1 VTRYYQLCG
10 VTGKI
15 NLVLAPRTP
24 QTVHL
29 WGETLCLDYANSVD
43 WSTEDEHLDPEQTD
57 VLRTEDTLGDWGRR
71 LDLLEDDAKPATAA
85 ELRRARALRDAVYRV
100 FSAISRDLAPAGKDL
115 DVLMRNYIEA
125 VRHASLQSGEGFYGL
140 DWPAVEPR
148 RIRYAVA
155 TDAISLLRDPRRL
168 KRVSRCPG
176 RGCGWLFL
184 NTSGRRRWCS
194 MSTCGSRDKMR
205 RLHQRRTRRSGERAH
220 PRSGRSV

>member
-1 VTRYYQLCG
+1 VS
-10 VTGKI
+10 
-15 NLVLAPRTP
+15 RTP
-24 QTVHL
+24 ETIHL

-43 WSTEDEHLDPEQTD
+43 WSPEDTYADPEQTD
-57 VLRTEDTLGDWGRR
+57 VLCAADLLGRWGRR
-71 LDLLEDDAKPATAA
+71 LGLLGDDAVAASAA
-85 ELRRARALRDAVYRV
+85 ELRRARALRDAVYRL
-100 FSAISRDLAPAGKDL
+100 FSSISRDEEPDRTDL

-125 VRHASLQSGEGFYGL
+125 TERASLLACRDAYEL
-140 DWPAVEPR
+140 DWPAPDPR

-155 TDAISLLRDPRRL
+155 TDAIALLGDPGRL

-205 RLHQRRTRRSGERAH
+205 RLHQRRTQH
-220 PRSGRSV
+220 ND